1 MKGDTNRTLGE
12 LEAEALYAW
21 ADHGTASGCFQP
33 RPVVYQT
40 SVGSIVVG
48 TIISQP
54 GPDFLPKA
62 QSGLSEIMN
71 TIAKMRDVEGNE

>member
-21 ADHGTASGCFQP
+21 ADHGTASGSFQP
-33 RPVVYQT
+33 RPVIYRT
-40 SVGSIVVG
+40 SLDGIVVG
-48 TIISQP
+48 AIIDKP

-62 QSGLSEIMN
+62 QSGLAEIMN
-71 TIAKMRDVEGNE
+71 TIAKMNDSGGNK